1 MKNNRLKNL
10 SGYLSDIEHSVVKEI
25 KNSALNRAILDLI
38 FIIDEDGRYLETNDC
53 EYLKLFYPPSLKI
66 IGETFDNIF
75 PADVAQS
82 FHAFLQKALQSN
94 ECISMEYP
102 LAGLDGNSYFFE
114 SRCVALEELI
124 NGKRATI
131 WVIRDITARKVA
143 EQLAIDRGIEL
154 AIANEE
160 KFEQAAELAIADIEK
175 TFQNKERARLVI
187 ANEEKSK
194 QVLEL
199 NIAYEERDKRASELE
214 ESIRE
219 TNQTED
225 QMLASLN
232 ALSLVRDNETGNHV
246 IRTQHYVKAIA
257 TRLFAMGKYPDQINE
272 QKIDLLFRAA
282 PLHDIGKIGIP
293 DSILQ
298 NPSKLDDDEWATM
311 KTHTTI
317 GESVLS
323 AANLQYQ
330 NKKTIIGT
338 AIKIA
343 GGHHEH
349 WDGSGYPRGLVGEVI
364 PVAARIM
371 AIADVYDALVSKR
384 IYKQQWT
391 HEQAAQEIISM
402 RGTKFDPVIVDAF
415 IAEQNNILEIAQ
427 QYRDA

>member
-1 MKNNRLKNL
+1 MVKKNRLTNL
-10 SGYLSDIEHSVVKEI
+10 SGYLSDLSPSEGKVV
-25 KNSALNRAILDLI
+25 KNSAFNRAILDLI
-38 FIIDEDGRYLETNDC
+38 FTIDEDGRYLETNDSD
-53 EYLKLFYPPSLKI
+53 YLKLFYSPSQKI

-75 PADVAQS
+75 PKEIALA
-82 FHAFLQKALQSN
+82 FHAFLQKALQSD

-102 LAGLDGNSYFFE
+102 LAALDGNNYYFE
-114 SRCVALEELI
+114 SRCAALEDLI

-143 EQLAIDRGIEL
+143 EQLAIDRGLEL

-160 KFEQAAELAIADIEK
+160 KAERAAELAIADIEK
-175 TFQNKERARLVI
+175 TFQNKESARLVI

-194 QVLEL
+194 QALEL
-199 NIAYEERDKRASELE
+199 NIAYEERDKRATELE

-246 IRTQHYVKAIA
+246 IRTQHYVKVIA

-282 PLHDIGKIGIP
+282 PLHDIGKVGIP

-298 NPSKLDDDEWATM
+298 NPSKLDDDQWAIM

-323 AANLQYQ
+323 AANLQYK

-349 WDGSGYPRGLVGEVI
+349 WDGF
-364 PVAARIM
+364 A
-371 AIADVYDALVSKR
+371 
-384 IYKQQWT
+384 
-391 HEQAAQEIISM
+391 
-402 RGTKFDPVIVDAF
+402 
-415 IAEQNNILEIAQ
+415 
-427 QYRDA
+427 